1 MCVEPNK
8 QDTGGDVSVSIK
20 AEIKLKNVG
29 MLLAVPV
36 NYTAHTDWGFH
47 TAH

>member
-1 MCVEPNK
+1 MCVEPN
-8 QDTGGDVSVSIK
+8 QHDTGGDVSVSIK

-36 NYTAHTDWGFH
+36 NYTAQTDWGCL